1 MIAYVV
7 AYSKNRVI
15 GKEGKLPWHLPNDLK
30 HFKNITEGKT
40 VVMGKKTYLSI
51 GKPLT
56 NRKNVVM
63 TRSRDFHSEGV
74 DVAHSKEEVLSYKE
88 DLYIIGGEQI
98 YSLFFDVVDRLYI
111 TEIDIVVEG
120 DTFFPDWDRSQF
132 RLVEKKEGILDEKNP
147 FPHTFYI
154 YERKSN

>member
-1 MIAYVV
+1 MALAQRSQTFQKY
-7 AYSKNRVI
+7 NR
-15 GKEGKLPWHLPNDLK
+15 
-30 HFKNITEGKT
+30 
-40 VVMGKKTYLSI
+40 
-51 GKPLT
+51 
-56 NRKNVVM
+56 RKNSSNGQKNLPIHWE
-63 TRSRDFHSEGV
+63 TTYESEKCGDDTLRDFHSEGV

>member
-15 GKEGKLPWHLPNDLK
+15 GKDGKLPWHLPNDIQ
-30 HFKNITEGKT
+30 HFKNITTGQT

-51 GKPLT
+51 GKPLP

-63 TRSRDFHSEGV
+63 TRSKNFHPAGV
-74 DVAHSKEEVLSYKE
+74 EVVHQKEEVLAYPE
-88 DLYIIGGEQI
+88 DLYIIGGAQI

-111 TEIDIVVEG
+111 TEIETIVEG
-120 DTFFPDWDRSQF
+120 DAFFPEWDETQF
-132 RLVEKKEGILDEKNP
+132 RLIEKKEGVLDDQNTL
-147 FPHTFYI
+147 PHTFYT
-154 YERKSN
+154 YERIT

>member
-15 GKEGKLPWHLPNDLK
+15 GKDGKLPWYLPNDIK
-30 HFKNITEGKT
+30 HFKKITEGNT
-40 VVMGKKTYLSI
+40 VVMGKKTYRSI

-63 TRSRDFHSEGV
+63 TRSKNFHPEGV
-74 DVAHSKEEVLSYKE
+74 EVVHSKEEVLASKE
-88 DLYIIGGEQI
+88 DLYIIGGGQI

-111 TEIDIVVEG
+111 TEIDTVVEG
-120 DTFFPDWDRSQF
+120 DAFFPAWDRNQF
-132 RLVEKKEGILDEKNP
+132 RLVDKKEGILDEQNTY
-147 FPHTFYI
+147 PHTFYT